1 MNIAF
6 KTKFLRSIKRIKDN
20 KLKEEIATCIL
31 AAEAC
36 EQIEDLSQIKKLRG
50 FSDYYRIRIKDY
62 RIGLKLENGTLYFA
76 DFAHRK
82 DIYKQFP

>member
-1 MNIAF
+1 
-6 KTKFLRSIKRIKDN
+6 
-20 KLKEEIATCIL
+20 L

-36 EQIEDLSQIKKLRG
+36 ERMEDLLEVKKLRG